1 MAEEKF
7 RIKETREQFFFNA
20 PDSDRVIMIQAASQ
34 EEANKIM
41 DNLKPERTTYVAI
54 GPDGKPLWRKTGE
67 GKKGGFVGD
76 VVLESIQGQRF
87 LTGQSMSSSDPADVE
102 KFINDQVST
111 SEMAT
116 SSVNQAI
123 IQENPNAARAAVG
136 RQVSLG
142 GLGSFADEA
151 INYLFGGDY
160 KKAND
165 AYVRAMN
172 AEKPLE
178 TFLIQAG
185 VTTAETASIVG
196 AFPQLL
202 RLFGAGV
209 QGSSKLAQSVRSG
222 TAAGTAAGITSGIQ
236 SAGEAEDG
244 NRFKEGMIG
253 GGLGLAT
260 GGVIGTGTPFIGDGF
275 NRVAEVIKKS
285 DIAQIAS
292 TLGISRSAA
301 MVIKS
306 SITQGGDFGKMI
318 QNISKAGE
326 EGMIADAGVAAQALT
341 DAAAAAGPE
350 AAETVA
356 TNISKRADKVM
367 GNLDKTLTEEL
378 GGQTLGPKSALKI
391 IRDRQGTQRID
402 AYNIAYET
410 PVNYGSQAG
419 IALEEVLDT
428 IDPSIMEAAVRRAN
442 IRMRADNLKN
452 MQVKATIGDDG
463 EITFS
468 NPPNVMQ
475 LDYIKKALGGLAE
488 DSKGEFG
495 KITDDTRLYSNLYR
509 RLRSAMNNAIT
520 DVNGNRVYQNA
531 TQFGGDVLQEEAA
544 FKMGR
549 DLLNNRVEL
558 EDVLESLGS
567 DPSVAQLAALRMGL
581 QQSIRK
587 SLNDV
592 KILPSDTEIA
602 SRQLAQFMKATGSPN
617 AIAKIRAVMGD
628 GADALIAQIDQVQ
641 TAASTRASVS
651 ANSKTQIRSSTQKMV
666 EDLTAAGPVRTFLE
680 GKPAAG
686 AQQLIQELT
695 GFTKEFGE
703 RQRQSIFNEISEAL
717 TRRGSDDATEV
728 LEVLS
733 RVQRG
738 LEVSNEDRQFAATR
752 LAFYLQGANQKTT
765 EQQISEEAGRKEETN
780 FPRYGLG
787 LLPILP

>member
-1 MAEEKF
+1 MAEEEKKVKSKYFF
-7 RIKETREQFFFNA
+7 RA
-20 PDSDRVIMIQAASQ
+20 PNSDRIVMIQAASQ
-34 EEANKIM
+34 AEA
-41 DNLKPERTTYVAI
+41 DNLFDNMDQSQATFVSL
-54 GPDGKPLWRKTGE
+54 GPDGNPLV
-67 GKKGGFVGD
+67 KKIGDMVDGGINAD
-76 VVLESIQGQRF
+76 VVLERADGQRF
-87 LTGQSMSSSDPADVE
+87 LVGQSFSTPDPDKIQQFIDEGTTTADFRQTE
-102 KFINDQVST
+102 ENL
-111 SEMAT
+111 
-116 SSVNQAI
+116 AI
-123 IQENPNAARAAVG
+123 IQENPVAARTAVG
-136 RQVSLG
+136 RQVALG

-151 INYLFGGDY
+151 IDYLFGGDY

-185 VTTAETASIVG
+185 VTTAEAASIVG

-209 QGSSKLAQSVRSG
+209 QGSSKLATAVRSGLSSG
-222 TAAGTAAGITSGIQ
+222 TAAGVTSGIQ
-236 SAGEAEDG
+236 SAGEAESG
-244 NRFKEGMIG
+244 FRISEGLKG
-253 GGLGLAT
+253 GGIGLAT
-260 GGVIGTGTPFIGDGF
+260 GGIIGTGTPFIGDGF

-306 SITQGGDFGKMI
+306 SITQGGDLGKML

-326 EGMIADAGVAAQALT
+326 EGMIADAGVAAQALS

-356 TNISKRADKVM
+356 TNISKRADKVI
-367 GNLDKTLTEEL
+367 GNLDKTLVENL
-378 GGQTLGPKSALKI
+378 GSPTLGPKAALKI
-391 IRDRQGTQRID
+391 IRDRQGPDRIK

-475 LDYIKKALGGLAE
+475 LDYIKKALGALAE

-509 RLRSAMNNAIT
+509 RLRGAMNDAIT
-520 DVNGNRVYQNA
+520 DVNGNRVYQTA

-549 DLLNNRVEL
+549 DLLKDKVEL
-558 EDVLESLGS
+558 EDVLEAIGD
-567 DPSVAQLAALRMGL
+567 DPSVAQLGALRMGL
-581 QQSIRK
+581 QSMIRK
-587 SLNDV
+587 SLDDV
-592 KILPSDTEIA
+592 KILPSDTDIA
-602 SRQLAQFMKATGSPN
+602 SRQLAQFMKSTGSAN
-617 AIAKIRAVMGD
+617 AIRKIRAVMGD
-628 GADALIAQIDQVQ
+628 EADAIIKQIEQVQ
-641 TAASTRASVS
+641 TAASTRASQAV
-651 ANSKTQIRSSTQKMV
+651 NTKTQIRSSTQRMV
-666 EDLTAAGPVRTFLE
+666 DDLTAAGPVRTFLE
-680 GKPAAG
+680 GKPLEAT
-686 AQQLIQELT
+686 QQLTQELT
-695 GFTKEFGE
+695 GFTKEFSE
-703 RQRQSIFNEISEAL
+703 RQRQSIFNEIAEAL

-765 EQQISEEAGRKEETN
+765 EQQISEAAGRKEETN

>member
-1 MAEEKF
+1 MAEEEKKVKSKYFF
-7 RIKETREQFFFNA
+7 RA
-20 PDSDRVIMIQAASQ
+20 PNSDRIVMIQAASQ
-34 EEANKIM
+34 AEA
-41 DNLKPERTTYVAI
+41 DNLFDNMDQSQATFVAI
-54 GPDGKPLWRKTGE
+54 GPDKNPLVRKIGDMND
-67 GKKGGFVGD
+67 GGINAD
-76 VVLESIQGQRF
+76 VVLESVDGTRF
-87 LTGQSMSSSDPADVE
+87 LVGQGYSTSDPEIINQFIDDGTTTEDLSQSMID
-102 KFINDQVST
+102 
-111 SEMAT
+111 
-116 SSVNQAI
+116 QAI
-123 IQENPNAARAAVG
+123 IQENPAAARAAVG

-142 GLGSFADEA
+142 GLGSFADEIVDA
-151 INYLFGGDY
+151 LFGGNY
-160 KKAND
+160 KTAND

-172 AEKPLE
+172 SEKPLE

-185 VTTAETASIVG
+185 VTTLEAASVVG

-209 QGSSKLAQSVRSG
+209 RGGSRLAQAVRSGAASG
-222 TAAGTAAGITSGIQ
+222 TAAGVTSGIQ
-236 SAGEAEDG
+236 SAGEAESG
-244 NRFKEGMIG
+244 FRISEGIKG
-253 GGLGLAT
+253 AGLGVAT
-260 GGVIGTGTPFIGDGF
+260 GGIIGTGTPFIGDGF

-285 DIAQIAS
+285 DIAQIAA
-292 TLGISRSAA
+292 TLGISRSSA

-306 SITQGGDFGKMI
+306 SITQGGDLSKAI

-350 AAETVA
+350 AAQTVS
-356 TNISKRADKVM
+356 TNISKRADTVI

-402 AYNIAYET
+402 AYNIAYAT
-410 PVNYGSQAG
+410 PIDYASKAG

-428 IDPSIMEAAVRRAN
+428 IDPSIMETAVRRAN
-442 IRMRADNLKN
+442 VRMRADKLKN

-475 LDYIKKALGGLAE
+475 LDYIKKALGALAE

-509 RLRSAMNNAIT
+509 RLRGAMNEAIT

-549 DLLNNRVEL
+549 DLLKSKVEL

-592 KILPSDTEIA
+592 KILPSDTDIA
-602 SRQLAQFMKATGSPN
+602 SRQLAQFMKDTGSAN
-617 AIAKIRAVMGD
+617 ALAKIRAVMGD
-628 GADALIAQIDQVQ
+628 GADALIKQIEEVQ
-641 TAASTRASVS
+641 TAASTRASVA
-651 ANSKTQIRSSTQKMV
+651 ANSKTAIRSSTQKMV
-666 EDLTAAGPVRTFLE
+666 DDLTAAGPIRTFLE
-680 GKPAAG
+680 GKPLEAT
-686 AQQLIQELT
+686 QQLTQELT
-695 GFTKEFGE
+695 GFTKEFSE
-703 RQRQSIFNEISEAL
+703 RQRQNIFNEISEAL
-717 TRRGSDDATEV
+717 TRVGTDDATEV
-728 LEVLS
+728 LRVLD

-738 LEVSNEDRQFAATR
+738 LEVSNEQRQFAATR

-765 EQQISEEAGRKEETN
+765 EQQISEAVGRSEETN

>member
-1 MAEEKF
+1 
-7 RIKETREQFFFNA
+7 
-20 PDSDRVIMIQAASQ
+20 
-34 EEANKIM
+34 
-41 DNLKPERTTYVAI
+41 
-54 GPDGKPLWRKTGE
+54 
-67 GKKGGFVGD
+67 
-76 VVLESIQGQRF
+76 
-87 LTGQSMSSSDPADVE
+87 
-102 KFINDQVST
+102 
-111 SEMAT
+111 
-116 SSVNQAI
+116 
-123 IQENPNAARAAVG
+123 
-136 RQVSLG
+136 
-142 GLGSFADEA
+142 
-151 INYLFGGDY
+151 
-160 KKAND
+160 
-165 AYVRAMN
+165 
-172 AEKPLE
+172 
-178 TFLIQAG
+178 
-185 VTTAETASIVG
+185 
-196 AFPQLL
+196 
-202 RLFGAGV
+202 
-209 QGSSKLAQSVRSG
+209 
-222 TAAGTAAGITSGIQ
+222 
-236 SAGEAEDG
+236 
-244 NRFKEGMIG
+244 
-253 GGLGLAT
+253 
-260 GGVIGTGTPFIGDGF
+260 
-275 NRVAEVIKKS
+275 
-285 DIAQIAS
+285 
-292 TLGISRSAA
+292 
-301 MVIKS
+301 
-306 SITQGGDFGKMI
+306 
-318 QNISKAGE
+318 
-326 EGMIADAGVAAQALT
+326 
-341 DAAAAAGPE
+341 
-350 AAETVA
+350 
-356 TNISKRADKVM
+356 
-367 GNLDKTLTEEL
+367 
-378 GGQTLGPKSALKI
+378 
-391 IRDRQGTQRID
+391 
-402 AYNIAYET
+402 
-410 PVNYGSQAG
+410 
-419 IALEEVLDT
+419 
-428 IDPSIMEAAVRRAN
+428 
-442 IRMRADNLKN
+442 
-452 MQVKATIGDDG
+452 
-463 EITFS
+463 
-468 NPPNVMQ
+468 
-475 LDYIKKALGGLAE
+475 
-488 DSKGEFG
+488 
-495 KITDDTRLYSNLYR
+495 
-509 RLRSAMNNAIT
+509 MNNAIT

-765 EQQISEEAGRKEETN
+765 EQQISEAAGRKEETN

>member
-20 PDSDRVIMIQAASQ
+20 PDSDRTIMIQAASQ

-41 DNLKPERTTYVAI
+41 DNLKPERTTYVAK
-54 GPDGKPLWRKTGE
+54 GPDGRRLWRKTGE
-67 GKKGGFVGD
+67 GKKGGYVGD

-87 LTGQSMSSSDPADVE
+87 LTGQSFSSSDPADIE
-102 KFINDQVST
+102 KFINDQVSS
-111 SEMAT
+111 SEMADST
-116 SSVNQAI
+116 FYKSI
-123 IQENPNAARAAVG
+123 IENNPVAARAAVG
-136 RQVSLG
+136 RQVALG

-151 INYLFGGDY
+151 IDYLFGGDY

-185 VTTAETASIVG
+185 VTTAEAASIVG

-209 QGSSKLAQSVRSG
+209 QGASKLATAVRSG
-222 TAAGTAAGITSGIQ
+222 VASGTAAGITSGIQ
-236 SAGEAEDG
+236 AAGEAEDG
-244 NRFKEGMIG
+244 NRFREGMIG

-260 GGVIGTGTPFIGDGF
+260 GGIIGTGTPFIGDGF
-275 NRVAEVIKKS
+275 NRIAEVIKKS
-285 DIAQIAS
+285 DIGQIAT

-301 MVIKS
+301 GVIKS
-306 SITQGGDFGKMI
+306 SITQGGDMQKML

-326 EGMIADAGVAAQALT
+326 EGMVADAGVAAKALV
-341 DAAAAAGPE
+341 DAAAAAGPQS
-350 AAETVA
+350 AETVA
-356 TNISKRADKVM
+356 TNISKRADKVI
-367 GNLDKTLTEEL
+367 GNLDNTLVENL
-378 GGQTLGPKSALKI
+378 GSPTLGPKAALKI
-391 IRDRQGTQRID
+391 IRDRQGPDRIK

-428 IDPSIMEAAVRRAN
+428 IDPSIMSEAIRKAN
-442 IRMRADNLKN
+442 IAMRADKLKN
-452 MQVKATIGDDG
+452 LQVKATIGDDG

-495 KITDDTRLYSNLYR
+495 KITSDTRLYSNLYR
-509 RLRSAMNNAIT
+509 RLRNAMNDAIT
-520 DVNGNRVYQNA
+520 DTDGNRVYQTA

-549 DLLNNRVEL
+549 DLLKDKVEL
-558 EDVLESLGS
+558 EDVLEAIGD
-567 DPSVAQLAALRMGL
+567 DPSVAQLGALRMGL
-581 QQSIRK
+581 QSMIRK
-587 SLNDV
+587 SLDDV
-592 KILPSDTEIA
+592 KILPSDTEMA
-602 SRQLAQFMKATGSPN
+602 SRQLAQFMKSTGSNN
-617 AIAKIRAVMGD
+617 ALRKIRAVMGD
-628 GADALIAQIDQVQ
+628 QADAMIKQIEQVQ
-641 TAASTRASVS
+641 TAASTRASQAV
-651 ANSKTQIRSSTQKMV
+651 NTKTQIRKSTQKMV
-666 EDLTAAGPVRTFLE
+666 DELTAGGPVRTLLE
-680 GKPAAG
+680 GSPLEATR
-686 AQQLIQELT
+686 QLTQELT
-695 GFTKEFGE
+695 GFTREFSE
-703 RQRQSIFNEISEAL
+703 RQRQGIFNEIAEAL
-717 TRRGSDDATEV
+717 TRVGSDDATEV

-738 LEVSNEDRQFAATR
+738 LEVSNDDRQFAATR

-765 EQQISEEAGRKEETN
+765 EQQISEAAGRKEETN

>member
-1 MAEEKF
+1 MAEEERKVKSKYFF
-7 RIKETREQFFFNA
+7 RA
-20 PDSDRVIMIQAASQ
+20 PNSDRTVMIQATSQ
-34 EEANKIM
+34 SEADRLFDDMDMSQATFVSKDANGNDLVRKIG
-41 DNLKPERTTYVAI
+41 DLD
-54 GPDGKPLWRKTGE
+54 DGGINA
-67 GKKGGFVGD
+67 D
-76 VVLESIQGQRF
+76 VVLESVDGQKFLVGQGFSTSDPEKINQF
-87 LTGQSMSSSDPADVE
+87 IEEGTTTEGFSQSM
-102 KFINDQVST
+102 I
-111 SEMAT
+111 
-116 SSVNQAI
+116 NQAV
-123 IQENPNAARAAVG
+123 IQENPTAARAAVG

-142 GLGSFADEA
+142 GLGSFADELVDA
-151 INYLFGGDY
+151 LFGGDY
-160 KKAND
+160 KMAND

-185 VTTAETASIVG
+185 VTTAEAASVVG

-209 QGSSKLAQSVRSG
+209 QGGSRLAQAVRSG
-222 TAAGTAAGITSGIQ
+222 VAAGTAAGLTSGIQ
-236 SAGEAEDG
+236 SAGEAESG
-244 NRFKEGMIG
+244 SRASEGLKG
-253 GGLGLAT
+253 GALGLAT
-260 GGVIGTGTPFIGDGF
+260 GGVIGAGTPFIGDGF

-285 DIAQIAS
+285 DIAQIAA

-306 SITQGGDFGKMI
+306 SITQGGDLQKSI

-350 AAETVA
+350 AAQTVS
-356 TNISKRADKVM
+356 TNISKRADTVI

-402 AYNIAYET
+402 AYNIAYAT
-410 PVNYGSQAG
+410 PIDYASKAG

-428 IDPSIMEAAVRRAN
+428 IDPSIMETAVRRAN
-442 IRMRADNLKN
+442 VRMRADKLKN

-475 LDYIKKALGGLAE
+475 LDYIKKALGALAE

-509 RLRSAMNNAIT
+509 RLRGAMNDAIT

-549 DLLNNRVEL
+549 DLLKSKVEL

-592 KILPSDTEIA
+592 KILPSDTDIA
-602 SRQLAQFMKATGSPN
+602 SRQLAQFMKDTGSAN
-617 AIAKIRAVMGD
+617 ALAKIRAVMGD
-628 GADALIAQIDQVQ
+628 GADALIKQIEEVQ
-641 TAASTRASVS
+641 TAASTRASVA
-651 ANSKTQIRSSTQKMV
+651 ANSKTAIRSSTQKMV
-666 EDLTAAGPVRTFLE
+666 DDLTAAGPIRTFLE
-680 GKPAAG
+680 GKPLEAT
-686 AQQLIQELT
+686 QQLTQELT
-695 GFTKEFGE
+695 GFTREFSE
-703 RQRQSIFNEISEAL
+703 RQRQSIFNELSDAL
-717 TRRGSDDATEV
+717 TRVGTDDATYV
-728 LEVLS
+728 LRVLD

-765 EQQISEEAGRKEETN
+765 EQQISEAVGRSEETN

>member
-1 MAEEKF
+1 MAEEERKVKSKYFF
-7 RIKETREQFFFNA
+7 RA
-20 PDSDRVIMIQAASQ
+20 PNSDRTVMIQATSQ
-34 EEANKIM
+34 SEADRLFDDMDMSQATFVSKDANGNDLVRKIG
-41 DNLKPERTTYVAI
+41 DLD
-54 GPDGKPLWRKTGE
+54 DGGINA
-67 GKKGGFVGD
+67 D
-76 VVLESIQGQRF
+76 VVLESVDGQKFLVGQGFSTSDPEKINQF
-87 LTGQSMSSSDPADVE
+87 IEEGTTTEGFSQSM
-102 KFINDQVST
+102 I
-111 SEMAT
+111 
-116 SSVNQAI
+116 NQAV
-123 IQENPNAARAAVG
+123 IQENPTAARAAVG

-142 GLGSFADEA
+142 GLGSFADELVDA
-151 INYLFGGDY
+151 LFGGDY
-160 KKAND
+160 KMAND

-185 VTTAETASIVG
+185 VTTAEAASVVG

-209 QGSSKLAQSVRSG
+209 QGGSRLAQAVRSG
-222 TAAGTAAGITSGIQ
+222 VAAGTAAGLTSGIQ
-236 SAGEAEDG
+236 SAGEAESG
-244 NRFKEGMIG
+244 SRASEGLKG
-253 GGLGLAT
+253 GALGLAT
-260 GGVIGTGTPFIGDGF
+260 GGIIGTGTPFIGDGF

-285 DIAQIAS
+285 DIAQIAA

-306 SITQGGDFGKMI
+306 SITQGGDLQKSI

-350 AAETVA
+350 AAQTVS
-356 TNISKRADKVM
+356 TNISKRADTVI

-402 AYNIAYET
+402 AYNIAYAT
-410 PVNYGSQAG
+410 PIDYASKAG

-428 IDPSIMEAAVRRAN
+428 IDPSIMETAVRRAN
-442 IRMRADNLKN
+442 VRMRADKLKN

-475 LDYIKKALGGLAE
+475 LDYIKKALGALAE

-509 RLRSAMNNAIT
+509 RLRGAMNDAIT

-549 DLLNNRVEL
+549 DLLKSKVEL

-592 KILPSDTEIA
+592 KILPSDTDIA
-602 SRQLAQFMKATGSPN
+602 SRQLAQFMKDTGSAN
-617 AIAKIRAVMGD
+617 ALAKIRAVMGD
-628 GADALIAQIDQVQ
+628 GADALIKQIEEVQ
-641 TAASTRASVS
+641 TAASTRASVA
-651 ANSKTQIRSSTQKMV
+651 ANSKTAIRSSTQKMV
-666 EDLTAAGPVRTFLE
+666 DDLTAAGPIRTFLE
-680 GKPAAG
+680 GKPLEAT
-686 AQQLIQELT
+686 QQLTQELT
-695 GFTKEFGE
+695 GFTREFSE
-703 RQRQSIFNEISEAL
+703 RQRQSIFNELSDAL
-717 TRRGSDDATEV
+717 TRVGTDDATYV
-728 LEVLS
+728 LRVLD

-765 EQQISEEAGRKEETN
+765 EQQISEAVGRSEETN

>member
-1 MAEEKF
+1 MAEEERKVKSKYFF
-7 RIKETREQFFFNA
+7 RA
-20 PDSDRVIMIQAASQ
+20 PNSDRTVMIQATSQ
-34 EEANKIM
+34 SEADRLFDDMDMSQATFVSKDANGNDLVRKIG
-41 DNLKPERTTYVAI
+41 DLD
-54 GPDGKPLWRKTGE
+54 DGGINA
-67 GKKGGFVGD
+67 D
-76 VVLESIQGQRF
+76 VVLESVDGQKFLVGQGFSTSDPEKINQF
-87 LTGQSMSSSDPADVE
+87 IEEGTTTEGFSQSM
-102 KFINDQVST
+102 I
-111 SEMAT
+111 
-116 SSVNQAI
+116 NQAV
-123 IQENPNAARAAVG
+123 IQENPTAARAAVG

-142 GLGSFADEA
+142 GLGSFADELVDA
-151 INYLFGGDY
+151 LFGGDY
-160 KKAND
+160 KMAND

-185 VTTAETASIVG
+185 VTTAEAASVVG

-209 QGSSKLAQSVRSG
+209 QGGSRLAQAVRSG
-222 TAAGTAAGITSGIQ
+222 VAAGTAAGLTSGIQ
-236 SAGEAEDG
+236 SAGEAESG
-244 NRFKEGMIG
+244 SRASEGLKG
-253 GGLGLAT
+253 GALGLAT
-260 GGVIGTGTPFIGDGF
+260 GGVIGAGTPFIGDGF

-285 DIAQIAS
+285 DIAQIAA

-306 SITQGGDFGKMI
+306 SITQGGDLQKSI

-350 AAETVA
+350 AAQTVS
-356 TNISKRADKVM
+356 TNISKRADTVI

-402 AYNIAYET
+402 AYNIAYAT
-410 PVNYGSQAG
+410 PIDYASKAG

-428 IDPSIMEAAVRRAN
+428 IDPSIMETAVRRAN
-442 IRMRADNLKN
+442 VRMRADKLKN

-475 LDYIKKALGGLAE
+475 LDYIKKALGALAE

-509 RLRSAMNNAIT
+509 RLRGAMNDAIT

-549 DLLNNRVEL
+549 DLLKSKVEL

-592 KILPSDTEIA
+592 KILPSDTDIA
-602 SRQLAQFMKATGSPN
+602 SRQLAQFMKDTGSAN
-617 AIAKIRAVMGD
+617 ALAKIRAVMGD
-628 GADALIAQIDQVQ
+628 GADALIKQIEEVQ
-641 TAASTRASVS
+641 TAASTRASVA
-651 ANSKTQIRSSTQKMV
+651 ANSKTAIRSSTQKMV
-666 EDLTAAGPVRTFLE
+666 DDLTAAGPIRTFLE
-680 GKPAAG
+680 GKPLEAT
-686 AQQLIQELT
+686 QQLTQELT
-695 GFTKEFGE
+695 GFTREFSE
-703 RQRQSIFNEISEAL
+703 RQRQSIFNELSDAL
-717 TRRGSDDATEV
+717 TRVGTDDATYV
-728 LEVLS
+728 LRVLD

-738 LEVSNEDRQFAATR
+738 LEVSNEQRQFAATR

-765 EQQISEEAGRKEETN
+765 EQQISEAVGRSEETN